1 MKTVYFSHDRDARS
15 DPKVIKLR
23 MQYGMEGYGCYFALL
38 EMMFSESDY
47 SLPYDQEQFDA
58 IAYDLRTSF
67 DIRAFIDRCIE
78 IGLFASDG
86 ASFWSNAF
94 RRRTAEQRGKS
105 QSRSAQASK
114 AASAMWNR
122 RNPPNPEPTPVPEP
136 AQESEPEPA
145 SEPESTPEPAPAP
158 APESE
163 PERESEPEPDA
174 DPEWVR
180 VLRAYEQ
187 NFGLF
192 PPGRECDQIV
202 SYYED
207 MGADVLCEAIEQ
219 ARRAKPNKPAPFL
232 LAILARWAEQGVD
245 TVEKAKAATAEHEA
259 RAAAYRRRPEPPP
272 EPPAIRGKFY

>member
-38 EMMFSESDY
+38 EMMFSESDH

-58 IAYDLRTSF
+58 IAYELRASF

-86 ASFWSNAF
+86 TSFWSEAF
-94 RRRTAEQRGKS
+94 RRRTAEQRKKS
-105 QSRSAQASK
+105 QSRSEQASK

-122 RNPPNPEPTPVPEP
+122 RNPPKPEPTPAPEP
-136 AQESEPEPA
+136 AQESEPELA

-163 PERESEPEPDA
+163 PEREPEPEPDA

-207 MGADVLCEAIEQ
+207 MGAEVLCEAIEQ

>member
-67 DIRAFIDRCIE
+67 DIRVFIDRCIE
-78 IGLFASDG
+78 IGLFHSDG
-86 ASFWSNAF
+86 ASFWSRAF
-94 RRRTAEQRGKS
+94 RRRTAEQQGKA
-105 QSRSAQASK
+105 QSRSVQASK

-122 RNPPNPEPTPVPEP
+122 RKPPKSEPSEPEAEPTPEPTP
-136 AQESEPEPA
+136 
-145 SEPESTPEPAPAP
+145 EPESAPEPVPAPIPEPAP
-158 APESE
+158 
-163 PERESEPEPDA
+163 EREPEPEPDA

-180 VLRAYEQ
+180 VLKAYEQ
-187 NFGLF
+187 TFGAF
-192 PPGRECDQIV
+192 PYGRECDQIV

-219 ARRAKPNKPAPFL
+219 ARRANPNKPAPFL

-259 RAAAYRRRPEPPP
+259 RAAAYKRRPEPPP

>member
-67 DIRAFIDRCIE
+67 DIRVFIDRCIE
-78 IGLFASDG
+78 IGLFHSDG
-86 ASFWSNAF
+86 ASFWSRAF
-94 RRRTAEQRGKS
+94 RRRTAEQQGKA
-105 QSRSAQASK
+105 QSRSVQASK

-122 RNPPNPEPTPVPEP
+122 RKPPKSEPSEPEAEPTPEPTPERESAPEP
-136 AQESEPEPA
+136 VPA
-145 SEPESTPEPAPAP
+145 PIPEPAP
-158 APESE
+158 
-163 PERESEPEPDA
+163 EREPEPEPDA

-259 RAAAYRRRPEPPP
+259 RAAAYRRRPELPP